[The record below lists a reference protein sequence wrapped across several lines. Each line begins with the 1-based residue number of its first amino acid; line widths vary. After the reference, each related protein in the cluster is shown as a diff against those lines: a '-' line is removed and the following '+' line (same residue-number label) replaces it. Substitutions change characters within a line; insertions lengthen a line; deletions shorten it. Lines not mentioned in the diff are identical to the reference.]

1 MTIHATPLPESSPD
15 DTPVQLLRAAR
26 QGDNEAWARLIEWF
40 RPGVLSQLRRANV
53 DTHSTEDLFQDVLLA
68 VLRRIGSFERRRSGS
83 FRRYLR
89 KTVFSRLTDFRRA
102 RQRTKEYSG
111 QELLDHHPQPPAA
124 CPEADMDPAF
134 RDFIQIALERIR
146 MEFATK
152 NWEAFWRG
160 VVLGE
165 DLPTLQRELGMTHGA
180 YYHARARILHA
191 LRTEI
196 GELPPDR

>member
-1 MTIHATPLPESSPD
+1 MTIQVTPLPENSPD

-26 QGDNEAWARLIEWF
+26 RGDNEAWARLIEWF

-53 DTHSTEDLFQDVLLA
+53 DTHTAEDLFQDVLLA

-89 KTVFSRLTDFRRA
+89 KTVFSRLTDFRRG
-102 RQRTKEYSG
+102 RQRTVESSVHELPDQHRQPSG
-111 QELLDHHPQPPAA
+111 TYPQ
-124 CPEADMDPAF
+124 ADGDPAF
-134 RDFIQIALERIR
+134 CEFVQVALERIR
-146 MEFATK
+146 PRFSAK

-160 VVLGE
+160 VILSE

-191 LRTEI
+191 LRIEI
-196 GELPPDR
+196 AALPPDR